1 MMRRPS
7 ELAAPGTQGRLHIKT
22 EINGERA
29 EGVGDYRYVG
39 KLANGML
46 AFTPA
51 PAPPPIFVHPTE
63 VVAFKP
69 AAERTT

>member
-1 MMRRPS
+1 MARQS
-7 ELAAPGTQGRLHIKT
+7 EPAKPGTQGRLHIDT
-22 EINGERA
+22 TVDGERH

-51 PAPPPIFVHPTE
+51 PAPAAIFVHPSE
-63 VVAFKP
+63 VVEFRP
-69 AAERTT
+69 GTERTI